1 MQQNNFRGE
10 INMKEIIETI
20 ILNLVD
26 NKDAVEITEKQDE
39 KSIVFEVKVANEDM
53 GKVIGRQ
60 GRLAKSI
67 RTVAKAVAG
76 REHKKVS
83 VEFID

>member
-1 MQQNNFRGE
+1 
-10 INMKEIIETI
+10 MKEIIETI

-26 NKDAVEITEKQDE
+26 NKEAVEITEKQDE
-39 KSIVFEVKVANEDM
+39 KSVVFEVKVANEDM

-67 RTVAKAVAG
+67 RTFAKSVGAK
-76 REHKKVS
+76 EHKKVS

>member
-1 MQQNNFRGE
+1 MQQNNFYECGKA
-10 INMKEIIETI
+10 NVKG
-20 ILNLVD
+20 
-26 NKDAVEITEKQDE
+26 
-39 KSIVFEVKVANEDM
+39 EVKVANEDM
-53 GKVIGRQ
+53 GRVIGRQ

-67 RTVAKAVAG
+67 RTVAKSVGA